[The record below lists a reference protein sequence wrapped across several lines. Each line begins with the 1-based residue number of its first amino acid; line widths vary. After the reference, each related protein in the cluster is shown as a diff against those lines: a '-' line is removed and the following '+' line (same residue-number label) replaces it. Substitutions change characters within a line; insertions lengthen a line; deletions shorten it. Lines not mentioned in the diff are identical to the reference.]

1 VKRSIVLLLAL
12 VALAACGKTAKNDA
26 PPDPSAAGA
35 SSAFIASSAVP
46 EAAAPK
52 AAATTWSLKYTLA
65 PADMYVSEQDK
76 KSVHF
81 KNDPDKYVGDG
92 TISLTVQPDGQVTGA
107 SDAPP
112 LGPTLIAGLVHDG
125 ELTATVR
132 RTNPSDEGLT
142 GTITAKIAGDK
153 LDGTAKLAESNAA
166 VVREA
171 KISGTKK

>member
-1 VKRSIVLLLAL
+1 MKRSLVLLL
-12 VALAACGKTAKNDA
+12 ALAACGKTVKNDA
-26 PPDPSAAGA
+26 PPEPSAAT
-35 SSAFIASSAVP
+35 SSSVLVASSAVP
-46 EAAAPK
+46 EAGAPK
-52 AAATTWSLKYTLA
+52 GTATTWNVKYTLA
-65 PADMYVSEQDK
+65 PADLYVSEQDK
-76 KSVHF
+76 KSVRF

-92 TISLTVQPDGQVTGA
+92 TLSLTVQPDGQVTGA

-112 LGPTLIAGLVHDG
+112 LGPTLIAGIVHDG

-153 LDGTAKLAESNAA
+153 LDGVAKLAEANAA

-171 KISGTKK
+171 KISGSKK